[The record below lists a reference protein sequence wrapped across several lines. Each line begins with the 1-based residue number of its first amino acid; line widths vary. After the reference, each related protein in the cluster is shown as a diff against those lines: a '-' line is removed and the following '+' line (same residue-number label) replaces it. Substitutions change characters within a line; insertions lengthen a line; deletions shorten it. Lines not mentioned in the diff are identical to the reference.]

1 MMQNDLRSSV
11 VLITGGTGSFG
22 QAFVEHCIK
31 EQVKEIRV
39 FSRDETKQHELKNKF
54 PNKNLQCFIGDVRDI
69 ESLDV
74 AMQNVDYVFHA
85 AAMKHVPICEQYPIE
100 AFKTNVLGT
109 KNVIES
115 AIKHHVK
122 TIVLLSTDKAVY
134 PISTMGIS
142 KAYMEKIALS
152 YAQNQTETK
161 ICITRFA
168 NLINSRGAVF
178 SIFNK
183 QIQNRQS
190 LTFTDPTMTRFF
202 MSVQNA
208 VDLIQY
214 ALLYGKHGDIL
225 IYMPKACSIQQLA
238 DGIAQ
243 YYDTIYTS
251 KIIGAR
257 PGERTDEALIT
268 LEELPYVSFNKE
280 TNIITIPLDR
290 EQPTQLF
297 NYSAFHSNY
306 SYNLYS
312 AQELFT
318 LIQSIMN

>member
-1 MMQNDLRSSV
+1 MKDLHSSI

-22 QAFVEHCIK
+22 QAFVEQCIK
-31 EQVKEIRV
+31 AQVKEIRV

-54 PNKNLQCFIGDVRDI
+54 PNQNLHCFIGDIRDI
-69 ESLDV
+69 ESLNM

-109 KNVIES
+109 ENVIKS
-115 AIKHHVK
+115 AIEHHVK
-122 TIVLLSTDKAVY
+122 TVVVLSTDKAVY

-142 KAYMEKIALS
+142 KSYMEKIALY
-152 YAQNQTETK
+152 YAQNQTDTK

-178 SIFNK
+178 SIFNQ
-183 QIQNRQS
+183 QIQNHCS
-190 LTFTDPTMTRFF
+190 LTFTDPNMTRFF
-202 MSVQNA
+202 MSVKDA

-214 ALLYGKHGDIL
+214 ALLYGQHGDIL

-243 YYDTIYTS
+243 YYNTTYTYE
-251 KIIGAR
+251 IVGAR
-257 PGERTDEALIT
+257 PGERIDEALIT
-268 LEELPYVSFNKE
+268 LEELPYIVFNKE
-280 TNIITIPLDR
+280 NSIITIPLYKK
-290 EQPTQLF
+290 QPMQLF

-306 SYNLYS
+306 SYNIYS
-312 AQELFT
+312 AKELLA
-318 LIQSIMN
+318 LIQSVMN